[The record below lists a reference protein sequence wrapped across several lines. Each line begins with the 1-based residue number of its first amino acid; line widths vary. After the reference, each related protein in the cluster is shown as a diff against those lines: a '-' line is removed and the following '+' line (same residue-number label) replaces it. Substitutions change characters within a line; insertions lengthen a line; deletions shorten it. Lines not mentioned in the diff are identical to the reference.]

1 MTKSVKTRRMQSV
14 KKNLYSFYNSYVMLG
29 ISHNDLHLESLYNVG
44 CGHASPEGQAS
55 FLRFAAQKLI
65 EYANE
70 LENK

>member
-29 ISHNDLHLESLYNVG
+29 ICHNDLYLELLYNVG
-44 CGHASPEGQAS
+44 CGHASPEEQAS
-55 FLRFAAQKLI
+55 FLRFSAQKLI
-65 EYANE
+65 EFANK